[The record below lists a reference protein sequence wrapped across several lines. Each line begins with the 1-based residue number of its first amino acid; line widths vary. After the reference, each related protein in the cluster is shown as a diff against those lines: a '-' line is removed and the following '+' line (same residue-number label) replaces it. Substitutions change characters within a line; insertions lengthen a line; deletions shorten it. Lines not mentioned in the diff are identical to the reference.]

1 MLLRRDSHRE
11 GTYRVTGSSEDYN
24 TGWTLIMTM
33 TLMEQSHYNHTNG
46 LNGQVLRSR
55 TAKRTS
61 RPTARDGMRQNYREF
76 HGLLRTAQ
84 AVLHTRI
91 NDRNTAD
98 QMGHGIVDFA
108 LTNWGTV
115 TQDFGDGAQDEME
128 IIERVTRV
136 VLRELHAA

>member
-1 MLLRRDSHRE
+1 
-11 GTYRVTGSSEDYN
+11 
-24 TGWTLIMTM
+24 M
-33 TLMEQSHYNHTNG
+33 TLMEQSHYNHMNG
-46 LNGQVLRSR
+46 LNWQVRRSR
-55 TAKRTS
+55 TMERTGRVTS
-61 RPTARDGMRQNYREF
+61 RDGMRHNNRTF
-76 HGLLRTAQ
+76 HGLVRTAQ

-91 NDRNTAD
+91 NDRHTAD
-98 QMGHGIVDFA
+98 QLGHGIVDFA

>member
-1 MLLRRDSHRE
+1 
-11 GTYRVTGSSEDYN
+11 
-24 TGWTLIMTM
+24 MTM

-46 LNGQVLRSR
+46 LNLRVLRSNKVER
-55 TAKRTS
+55 KS
-61 RPTARDGMRQNYREF
+61 RAMVRDEMRHNYREF

-98 QMGHGIVDFA
+98 QLGHGIVNFA

-136 VLRELHAA
+136 VLRELHTA